1 MRPCPKCGAKVS
13 DIAERCPDCGQ
24 TLPLAMPWWG
34 WLLGGFLVLLLFLAF
49 SDFQTMFEVFGRVL
63 ASLRGE

>member
-1 MRPCPKCGAKVS
+1 MRPCPHCGARVS
-13 DIAERCPDCGQ
+13 GFAERCPDCGG

-34 WLLGGFLVLLLFLAF
+34 WVLGGALVLLLFLAF

-63 ASLRGE
+63 ASLRD

>member
-1 MRPCPKCGAKVS
+1 MSGF
-13 DIAERCPDCGQ
+13 AERCPECGE
-24 TLPLAMPWWG
+24 TLPLVMPWWG
-34 WLLGGFLVLLLFLAF
+34 WLIGCALVLLLFLAL

>member
-1 MRPCPKCGAKVS
+1 VS
-13 DIAERCPDCGQ
+13 GFAERCPECGE

-34 WLLGGFLVLLLFLAF
+34 WLIGGGLVLLLFLAL